1 MALIGRSGSG
11 KSTVLKLLAG
21 MIEPQTGSLTID
33 GHAISHYAA
42 AQLRRAIVLSAQD
55 AALFEGTIWDNI
67 LLGMPEPD
75 AELAERAVRCACLDA
90 FVARTV
96 EGYMRKVG
104 PRGSALSGGQRQSL
118 LLARALIRNP
128 QVLLLDEPTASLD
141 ITSEQ
146 NVIAGL
152 REATRDKTL
161 IVATHRFAVLDLVDR
176 VIWLED
182 GRVVADRPK
191 QEVLAMLARQN
202 TQTARAA

>member
-1 MALIGRSGSG
+1 
-11 KSTVLKLLAG
+11 
-21 MIEPQTGSLTID
+21 
-33 GHAISHYAA
+33 
-42 AQLRRAIVLSAQD
+42 
-55 AALFEGTIWDNI
+55 
-67 LLGMPEPD
+67 
-75 AELAERAVRCACLDA
+75 
-90 FVARTV
+90 
-96 EGYMRKVG
+96 MRNVG

-118 LLARALIRNP
+118 LLARALIRDP
-128 QVLLLDEPTASLD
+128 KVLLLDEPTASLD

-191 QEVLAMLARQN
+191 QEVLAMLARQ
-202 TQTARAA
+202 TPQTARAA